1 MAIERQYK
9 TQDLY
14 EAAALFSTGEKMI
27 GIETDRK
34 PYKFVFSD
42 FDVCKSKS
50 MEYMNG
56 ELAVIAKIYADAVKL
71 LKSRV
76 NTM

>member
-1 MAIERQYK
+1 
-9 TQDLY
+9 
-14 EAAALFSTGEKMI
+14 MI

-71 LKSRV
+71 LKSCV

>member
-1 MAIERQYK
+1 MTEVRQYK

-14 EAAALFSTGEKMI
+14 EAAALFATGEKMI
-27 GIETDRK
+27 GLETDRK
-34 PYKFVFSD
+34 PYKFVFAD

-56 ELAVIAKIYADAVKL
+56 ELAVIAKEYADTVKL

-76 NTM
+76 NTL

>member
-1 MAIERQYK
+1 MGTNRKYK

-14 EAAALFSTGEKMI
+14 EAAALFATGEKMI

-34 PYKFVFSD
+34 PYKFVFDD
-42 FDVCKSKS
+42 FEVCKAKS
-50 MEYMNG
+50 LEYMNG
-56 ELAVIAKIYADAVKL
+56 ELAVIAKTYADAVKL